1 MQHSFELE
9 GCMSCQRKLIWPDAG
24 FFRTRWERATAAE
37 RDCLRAMVEDGNGPQ
52 RSGAVAELM
61 RRKVGS
67 LGPARANLSANG
79 LIYAPEHGK
88 IAFTV
93 PGMADFIGRQ
103 SGE

>member
-1 MQHSFELE
+1 
-9 GCMSCQRKLIWPDAG
+9 MSCQRKLIWPAAG

-37 RDCLRAMVEDGNGPQ
+37 RDCLRAMADDGNGPSQ
-52 RSGAVAELM
+52 SGAVAERM
-61 RRKVGS
+61 RRKVGGFS
-67 LGPARANLSANG
+67 PARANLNAIG

-93 PGMADFIGRQ
+93 PGMADLIGRQ